1 MLEGGKGKDVLRGG
15 SEMMYSREGRVAM
28 YSEADQEMMF

>member
-15 SEMMYSREGRVAM
+15 AGDDVLKGGQVAM
-28 YSEADQEMMF
+28 YSEVDRR

>member
-15 SEMMYSREGRVAM
+15 SGDDVLKGGRVAM
-28 YSEADQEMMF
+28 YSRRIREMTF